1 MPDAEG
7 DEIMVTAERVAKTLG
22 TSRALRRK
30 GITAEEL
37 QAQVRTGLPYSA
49 LEAVASGF
57 QIGMGDLITL
67 LHVPA
72 RTLARRKRQKR
83 LRADESDR
91 LFRLGRIAALA
102 EEVLG
107 NRERAI
113 GWLHQPN
120 RALGNAVPLRQ
131 LDTEL
136 GARQVEDLL
145 LRIAHGVYS

>member
-1 MPDAEG
+1 
-7 DEIMVTAERVAKTLG
+7 MVTAARVAKTLG
-22 TSRALRRK
+22 ADRALRGK
-30 GITAEEL
+30 GMTAEAL
-37 QAQVRTGLPYSA
+37 QAQVRMGLPYSA

-57 QIGMGDLITL
+57 EIGMSDLVAV

-72 RTLARRKRQKR
+72 RTLARRRRQKR

-107 NRERAI
+107 SREKATR
-113 GWLHQPN
+113 WLHQPN
-120 RALGNAVPLRQ
+120 RALASAVPLRQ
-131 LDTEL
+131 LDTEV